1 MAAEMS
7 IYILALL
14 LAGVVIGIFVVVL
27 VISNFINEWN
37 SVDFIKLIVTVLL
50 CTPFILGFWLALL
63 WVTAQIVGN

>member
-1 MAAEMS
+1 MS

-50 CTPFILGFWLALL
+50 CTAFILGFWLALL
-63 WVTAQIVGN
+63 WITAQIVGN